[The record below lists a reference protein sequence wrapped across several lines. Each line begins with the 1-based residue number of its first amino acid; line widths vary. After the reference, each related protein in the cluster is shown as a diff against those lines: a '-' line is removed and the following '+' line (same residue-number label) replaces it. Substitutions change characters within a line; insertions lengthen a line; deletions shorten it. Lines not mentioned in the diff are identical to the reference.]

1 MDLKKI
7 IKILLSFGLYII
19 MMLNIIF
26 FSKYIY
32 YKPYRINTGYSI
44 ISPIIYARKLINI
57 MSFIFILFYLWRVL
71 LKNDFFYLIN
81 LIIIIILLISIN
93 YFI

>member
-1 MDLKKI
+1 MDFKKI

-44 ISPIIYARKLINI
+44 ISPIIYAKKLINI

>member
-1 MDLKKI
+1 MDFKKI